1 MDNRHFAR
9 ANVKWPVSISTDDS
23 SRDGVTINLSPS
35 GAYIRCGSPLRLNE
49 VFDMTIDV
57 PNSDWLIEAKA
68 EVVFSNIYGPDDKIS
83 PRGMG
88 VRFLTIASEDRQ
100 IIAKEVL
107 QHLQS
112 DKVEIA
118 PWRLKN
124 LQTLII
130 DKNEVN
136 PQRA

>member
-9 ANVKWPVSISTDDS
+9 ANVKWPVSIITDDS
-23 SRDGVTINLSPS
+23 SRDGVTLNLSPS

-57 PNSDWLIEAKA
+57 PNSDWFIEATA

-88 VRFLTIASEDRQ
+88 VRFLTIASKDRQ
-100 IIAKEVL
+100 IIAKEIL
-107 QHLQS
+107 QHLQA
-112 DKVEIA
+112 DKVEIEQ
-118 PWRLKN
+118 WKLKS

-130 DKNEVN
+130 DENETN
-136 PQRA
+136 A

>member
-1 MDNRHFAR
+1 MDYRNFAR
-9 ANVKWPVSISTDDS
+9 ANVKWPVLISTDDS
-23 SRDGVTINLSPS
+23 SRDGVTLNVSPS
-35 GAYIRCGSPLRLNE
+35 GAYIRCGNPLRLNE

-57 PNSDWLIEAKA
+57 PNSEWFIEATA

-88 VRFLTIASEDRQ
+88 VRFLSTTSKDRQ

-107 QHLQS
+107 QHLQA
-112 DKVEIA
+112 DKVEIEQ
-118 PWRLKN
+118 WKLRS

-130 DKNEVN
+130 DESETN
-136 PQRA
+136 R

>member
-9 ANVKWPVSISTDDS
+9 ANVKWAVSINTDDS

-57 PNSDWLIEAKA
+57 PNSDWLIEAKV
-68 EVVFSNIYGPDDKIS
+68 EVVFSNIYGPDDEIS

-88 VRFLTIASEDRQ
+88 VRFLTIASKDRK

-107 QHLQS
+107 QHLQAG
-112 DKVEIA
+112 KVEIA
-118 PWRLKN
+118 PWKLKS

-130 DKNEVN
+130 DKNEMN
-136 PQRA
+136 PPGA

>member
-9 ANVKWPVSISTDDS
+9 ANVKWPVSISTDDR
-23 SRDGVTINLSPS
+23 SRDGVTTDLSPS

-49 VFDMTIDV
+49 VFDLTIDV
-57 PNSDWLIEAKA
+57 PDSDWLIEAKA
-68 EVVFSNIYGPDDKIS
+68 EVVFSNIYGPDDNIS

-88 VRFLTIASEDRQ
+88 VKFLTIASKDRH

-107 QHLQS
+107 QHLQA

-118 PWRLKN
+118 PWKLKS
-124 LQTLII
+124 LQTLVI
-130 DKNEVN
+130 DENEMN
-136 PQRA
+136 SPGA

>member
-1 MDNRHFAR
+1 MDYRNFAR
-9 ANVKWPVSISTDDS
+9 ANVKWPVLISTDDS
-23 SRDGVTINLSPS
+23 SRDGVTLNVSPS
-35 GAYIRCGSPLRLNE
+35 GAYIRCGNPLRLNE

-57 PNSDWLIEAKA
+57 PNSEWFIEATA

-88 VRFLTIASEDRQ
+88 VRFLSITSKDRQ

-107 QHLQS
+107 QHLQA
-112 DKVEIA
+112 DKVEIEQ
-118 PWRLKN
+118 WKLQS

-130 DKNEVN
+130 DESETN
-136 PQRA
+136 

>member
-1 MDNRHFAR
+1 MDYRNFAR
-9 ANVKWPVSISTDDS
+9 ADVKWPVLISTDDS
-23 SRDGVTINLSPS
+23 SRDGVTINVSPS
-35 GAYIRCGSPLRLNE
+35 GAYIRCGNPLRLNE

-57 PNSDWLIEAKA
+57 PNSEWFIEATA

-88 VRFLTIASEDRQ
+88 VRFLNITSKDRK

-107 QHLQS
+107 QHLQA
-112 DKVEIA
+112 DKVEIEQ
-118 PWRLKN
+118 WKLQS

-130 DKNEVN
+130 DENETN
-136 PQRA
+136 

>member
-1 MDNRHFAR
+1 MDYRNFAR
-9 ANVKWPVSISTDDS
+9 ANVKWPVLISTDDS
-23 SRDGVTINLSPS
+23 SRDGVTINVSPS
-35 GAYIRCGSPLRLNE
+35 GAYIRCGNPLRLNE

-57 PNSDWLIEAKA
+57 SNSEWFIEATA

-88 VRFLTIASEDRQ
+88 VRFLNITSKDRK

-107 QHLQS
+107 QHLQA
-112 DKVEIA
+112 DKVEIEQ
-118 PWRLKN
+118 WKLQN

-130 DKNEVN
+130 DENETKK
-136 PQRA
+136 A

>member
-9 ANVKWPVSISTDDS
+9 ANVKWPVSIITDDS
-23 SRDGVTINLSPS
+23 SRDGVTLNLSPS

-49 VFDMTIDV
+49 VFHMTIDV
-57 PNSDWLIEAKA
+57 PSSDWPIETEA

-88 VRFLTIASEDRQ
+88 VRFLTIASKDRQ

-107 QHLQS
+107 QHLQTG
-112 DKVEIA
+112 KVEIA
-118 PWRLKN
+118 PWKLQS

-130 DKNEVN
+130 DKNEIN
-136 PQRA
+136 PPKA

>member
-1 MDNRHFAR
+1 MDNRRFAR
-9 ANVKWPVSISTDDS
+9 ANVKWAVSISTDGS

-68 EVVFSNIYGPDDKIS
+68 EVVFSNIYGPDDNIS

-88 VRFLTIASEDRQ
+88 VRFLTIASKDRQ

-107 QHLQS
+107 QHLQVG
-112 DKVEIA
+112 KVEIA
-118 PWRLKN
+118 PWKLKS

-130 DKNEVN
+130 DKNEMN
-136 PQRA
+136 PPVS

>member
-9 ANVKWPVSISTDDS
+9 ANVKWPVSISAGDS

-49 VFDMTIDV
+49 VFIMTIDV
-57 PNSDWLIEAKA
+57 PNSDWLIEAEA
-68 EVVFSNIYGPDDKIS
+68 EVVFSNIYGPDDNIS

-88 VRFLTIASEDRQ
+88 VRFLTIGSKDRQ

-107 QHLQS
+107 QHLQT
-112 DKVEIA
+112 DKVEIE
-118 PWRLKN
+118 PWKLKS

-130 DKNEVN
+130 DKNDIN
-136 PQRA
+136 PQPA

>member
-1 MDNRHFAR
+1 MDYRNFAR
-9 ANVKWPVSISTDDS
+9 ANVKWPVLISTDDS
-23 SRDGVTINLSPS
+23 SRDGVTLNVSPT
-35 GAYIRCGSPLRLNE
+35 GAYIRCGNPLRLNE

-57 PNSDWLIEAKA
+57 PNSEWFIEATA

-88 VRFLTIASEDRQ
+88 VRFLSITSKDRQ

-107 QHLQS
+107 QHLQA
-112 DKVEIA
+112 DKVEIEQ
-118 PWRLKN
+118 WKLRS

-130 DKNEVN
+130 DESETN
-136 PQRA
+136 

>member
-1 MDNRHFAR
+1 MDYRNFAR
-9 ANVKWPVSISTDDS
+9 ANVKWPVLISTDDS
-23 SRDGVTINLSPS
+23 SRDGVTLNVSPS
-35 GAYIRCGSPLRLNE
+35 GAYIRCGNPLRLNE

-57 PNSDWLIEAKA
+57 PNSEWFIEATA

-88 VRFLTIASEDRQ
+88 VRFLSITSKDRQ

-107 QHLQS
+107 QHLQA
-112 DKVEIA
+112 DKVEIEQ
-118 PWRLKN
+118 WKLRS

-130 DKNEVN
+130 DESETN
-136 PQRA
+136 R

>member
-23 SRDGVTINLSPS
+23 PRDGVTINLSPS

-57 PNSDWLIEAKA
+57 PNADWLIEAKA

-88 VRFLTIASEDRQ
+88 VRFLTIASKDRQ

-107 QHLQS
+107 QHLQAG
-112 DKVEIA
+112 KVEIA
-118 PWRLKN
+118 PWRLKS

-130 DKNEVN
+130 DKNGIN
-136 PQRA
+136 F

>member
-1 MDNRHFAR
+1 MDYRNFAR
-9 ANVKWPVSISTDDS
+9 ADVKWPVLISTDDS
-23 SRDGVTINLSPS
+23 SRDGVTINVSPS
-35 GAYIRCGSPLRLNE
+35 GAYIQCGNPLRLNE

-57 PNSDWLIEAKA
+57 PNSEWFIEATA

-88 VRFLTIASEDRQ
+88 VRFLSIASKDRK

-107 QHLQS
+107 QHLQA
-112 DKVEIA
+112 DKVEIEQ
-118 PWRLKN
+118 WKLQS

-130 DKNEVN
+130 DENETN
-136 PQRA
+136 

>member
-9 ANVKWPVSISTDDS
+9 ANVKWAVSINTDDS

-57 PNSDWLIEAKA
+57 PNSDWLIEAKV
-68 EVVFSNIYGPDDKIS
+68 EVVFSNIYGPDDEIS

-88 VRFLTIASEDRQ
+88 VRFLTIASKDRQ

-107 QHLQS
+107 QHLQVG
-112 DKVEIA
+112 KVEIA
-118 PWRLKN
+118 PWKLKS
-124 LQTLII
+124 LQTLVI
-130 DKNEVN
+130 DENEMN
-136 PQRA
+136 SPGA

>member
-1 MDNRHFAR
+1 MDYRNFAR
-9 ANVKWPVSISTDDS
+9 ANVKWPVLISTDDS
-23 SRDGVTINLSPS
+23 SRDGVTLNVSPS
-35 GAYIRCGSPLRLNE
+35 GAYIRCGNPLRLNE

-57 PNSDWLIEAKA
+57 PNSEWFIEATA

-88 VRFLTIASEDRQ
+88 VRFLSITSKDRQ

-107 QHLQS
+107 QHLQA
-112 DKVEIA
+112 DKVEIEQ
-118 PWRLKN
+118 WKLRS

-130 DKNEVN
+130 DESETN
-136 PQRA
+136 

>member
-9 ANVKWPVSISTDDS
+9 ANVKWAVSISTDDS

-49 VFDMTIDV
+49 IFDMTIDV
-57 PNSDWLIEAKA
+57 PNSDWLIEAKV
-68 EVVFSNIYGPDDKIS
+68 EVVFSNIYGPDDEIS

-88 VRFLTIASEDRQ
+88 VRFLTIASKDRK

-107 QHLQS
+107 QHLQAG
-112 DKVEIA
+112 KVEIA
-118 PWRLKN
+118 PWKLKS

-130 DKNEVN
+130 DKNEMN
-136 PQRA
+136 PPGA

>member
-1 MDNRHFAR
+1 MDDRHFAR
-9 ANVKWPVSISTDDS
+9 ANVKWPVLINTDES
-23 SRDGVTINLSPS
+23 SRDGVTINVSPS
-35 GAYIRCGSPLRLNE
+35 GAYIRCGNPLRLNE

-57 PNSDWLIEAKA
+57 PNSEWFIEATA

-88 VRFLTIASEDRQ
+88 VRFLSIASKDRK

-107 QHLQS
+107 QHLQA
-112 DKVEIA
+112 DKVEIEQ
-118 PWRLKN
+118 WKLQS

-130 DKNEVN
+130 DENETN
-136 PQRA
+136 